1 MIISWLCA
9 LFWLYQCEWFY
20 LNLDS
25 LDLIHMVHKPY
36 RGIWLNNMDVWFV
49 LYILPHVSR
58 SLTLY
63 WHFYERLSDCWSVLL
78 MNKFIKVV
86 NETGSS
92 LRHLRVNIL
101 VQLWCLTIKKGNHL
115 KPYTMISLLM
125 FLNNYNISHYFHTM
139 TLCWIVE
146 RKQRSIYSNVLSVYQ
161 KYSCSQVVGI
171 RLGFLCIGCME
182 FIHIL
187 WKLFFIIIL
196 IKWITFLST
205 IIK

>member
-25 LDLIHMVHKPY
+25 LDLIHMVHMPC

-49 LYILPHVSR
+49 LYILPHVTLW
-58 SLTLY
+58 LTLY
-63 WHFYERLSDCWSVLL
+63 WHFYERLSHCWSVLL
-78 MNKFIKVV
+78 MNKFMKVV

-92 LRHLRVNIL
+92 LRHLRVNIH

-146 RKQRSIYSNVLSVYQ
+146 RKQRSIYSNV
-161 KYSCSQVVGI
+161 CIVGI
-171 RLGFLCIGCME
+171 SKI
-182 FIHIL
+182 
-187 WKLFFIIIL
+187 
-196 IKWITFLST
+196 
-205 IIK
+205 